1 MNKKAF
7 ILPIILGIVFIIYGF
22 TIKIPGAALTTSE
35 TLDGSETNYY
45 VMDNKYSAID
55 EYVGGDAYNF
65 EIGAS
70 LIAGKIAGTMIS
82 KNIFIVSGAI
92 CICFGITMIIF
103 MKDKKQEKNIQS
115 VDSDTYIYSDDKNEQ

>member
-1 MNKKAF
+1 MKKAF
-7 ILPIILGIVFIIYGF
+7 ICPIVLGIIFILYGF
-22 TIKIPGAALTTSE
+22 SIKIPGTALTTSE
-35 TLDGSETNYY
+35 TLDGCDTDYY

-55 EYVGGDAYNF
+55 EYVGGDAYNY

-103 MKDKKQEKNIQS
+103 MKDKKQKQISQS
-115 VDSDTYIYSDDKNEQ
+115 VDSDTHIYNDDKNEQ

>member
-1 MNKKAF
+1 MKKTY
-7 ILPIILGIVFIIYGF
+7 ICPIILEIIFILYEF
-22 TIKIPGAALTTSE
+22 SIKIPGVALTTSE
-35 TLDGSETNYY
+35 TLDGSGTNYY

-55 EYVGGDAYNF
+55 EYVGGAAYNF

-70 LIAGKIAGTMIS
+70 LIAGTMIS

-103 MKDKKQEKNIQS
+103 MKDKKQEKILRS
-115 VDSDTYIYSDDKNEQ
+115 ADSDTYIYSDDKNEQ

>member
-7 ILPIILGIVFIIYGF
+7 ILPIVLGIVFIIYGF
-22 TIKIPGAALTTSE
+22 TIKVPGAALTTSE

-92 CICFGITMIIF
+92 CICFGITMMIF
-103 MKDKKQEKNIQS
+103 MKDKKQDIMSQS
-115 VDSDTYIYSDDKNEQ
+115 VDSDSYIYSDDKNEQ